1 MIKINVSVIR
11 LSSAVLQVWGLSF
24 FSYSSILQFVLYL
37 Y

>member
-1 MIKINVSVIR
+1 MIKINVSVIP
-11 LSSAVLQVWGLSF
+11 LSSAVPKVWGLPF